1 MAGAIADMHKGVYGY
16 IDALFVE
23 EPLRWQGLGTYLLR
37 EAEKPAKENGTPMI
51 LTDAGEW
58 NVGFFKKNGYL
69 LRGELKDVPKG
80 HNCYEL
86 CKVL

>member
-1 MAGAIADMHKGVYGY
+1 M
-16 IDALFVE
+16 E
-23 EPLRWQGLGTYLLR
+23 EPLRRQGLGTYFLR
-37 EAEKPAKENGTPMI
+37 EAEKVAKENGAFMI
-51 LTDAGEW
+51 LTNAGDW

-86 CKVL
+86 YKTI